1 MADIGSR
8 TVKTARRA
16 APKAGA
22 KRAKTDAKT
31 HDAASR
37 PDPKTGP
44 AGTPPARALTSNDR
58 TTQAGAAHNR
68 LGTVDLDS
76 RGEEPEGLSS
86 RDFVGSVSRGLAIL
100 ESFSRTSRKMTLTEV
115 ATETDMS
122 RATAR
127 RFLLTL
133 VREGYVVT
141 DGKMFDLTPKVLDL
155 GFSVLSRIG
164 IWDRARPF
172 MERLSEQTG
181 ESCTAAILE
190 GQEVVYVAGVQA
202 HNIISVG
209 ITVGSRQP
217 AYYTANGR
225 VLLAAQPEDHWDAI
239 VANARLTPRTT
250 HSVTRKSEF
259 RKVLEQVR
267 RDGWSLVDQELEV
280 GLLSIAIPLHY
291 RSGEL
296 AGAINIAIPSI
307 RATADDMLETYLPKL
322 RETAEQIQRSL
333 AH

>member
-1 MADIGSR
+1 MVDIGSR
-8 TVKTARRA
+8 K
-16 APKAGA
+16 
-22 KRAKTDAKT
+22 AKTTRSATKKTSGTVGARKAKPAV
-31 HDAASR
+31 AASA
-37 PDPKTGP
+37 KVLATNGK
-44 AGTPPARALTSNDR
+44 GARAV
-58 TTQAGAAHNR
+58 GENR

-86 RDFVGSVSRGLAIL
+86 RDFVGSVTRGLAIL

-202 HNIISVG
+202 YNIISVG

-225 VLLAAQPEDHWDAI
+225 VLLAAQPEEHWDAI

-296 AGAINIAIPSI
+296 AGAINIAVPSI
-307 RATADDMLETYLPKL
+307 RATAEDMLETYLPKL
-322 RETAEQIQRSL
+322 RETAEQIQLSL